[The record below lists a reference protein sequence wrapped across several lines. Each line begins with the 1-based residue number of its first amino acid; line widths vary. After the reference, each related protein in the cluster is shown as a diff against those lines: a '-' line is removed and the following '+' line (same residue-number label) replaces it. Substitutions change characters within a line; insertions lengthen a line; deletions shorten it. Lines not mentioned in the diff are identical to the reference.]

1 MPRGSN
7 PQAGKPEQATSCQSG
22 RAPSCSGADPPGR
35 VGRMRTGLHLPTVRL
50 VHELV
55 VPCSPQAT
63 EVKEQTVSIT
73 RECRQ
78 DYIGAPRGS
87 NPQPGNRRWLRPATL
102 VAHFSSRAG
111 PGLSRARRGMQG
123 IILIQTVFPGKPVNC
138 SAAKEDQHD
147 EPELQH
153 RRSRRRRAGE
163 NVDQGRA
170 RRRRR
175 QAPAGQCRPPAHRVQ
190 AHRGH
195 AGRAPGHRRDRRLGD
210 PDPQGHHSGGGGR
223 GHRLRHDGGKTTL
236 RAEDLPDNL
245 GPLRSAIEQAVPHG
259 SAPRGRRDTGS
270 WENPPVSVDQVWATL
285 ADEFDALCE
294 LHPRLRN
301 TNNRK
306 HLGTLG
312 TGNHFIEVCLD
323 EAGFVWFMLHSGA
336 AWATPS
342 ARTSSSWPRRTR
354 SATRA
359 TCRTR
364 IWPISRKAPSISAIM
379 CARCRGRRSS
389 RCATAR

>member
-78 DYIGAPRGS
+78 DYIGAPRVRI
-87 NPQPGNRRWLRPATL
+87 P
-102 VAHFSSRAG
+102 SRETGAGYVLPLWSRIFPAG
-111 PGLSRARRGMQG
+111 PVLGFPARRGMQG

-195 AGRAPGHRRDRRLGD
+195 AGRAPGHRAR
-210 PDPQGHHSGGGGR
+210 
-223 GHRLRHDGGKTTL
+223 
-236 RAEDLPDNL
+236 
-245 GPLRSAIEQAVPHG
+245 
-259 SAPRGRRDTGS
+259 
-270 WENPPVSVDQVWATL
+270 
-285 ADEFDALCE
+285 
-294 LHPRLRN
+294 
-301 TNNRK
+301 
-306 HLGTLG
+306 
-312 TGNHFIEVCLD
+312 
-323 EAGFVWFMLHSGA
+323 
-336 AWATPS
+336 PS
-342 ARTSSSWPRRTR
+342 AR
-354 SATRA
+354 
-359 TCRTR
+359 
-364 IWPISRKAPSISAIM
+364 
-379 CARCRGRRSS
+379 
-389 RCATAR
+389 